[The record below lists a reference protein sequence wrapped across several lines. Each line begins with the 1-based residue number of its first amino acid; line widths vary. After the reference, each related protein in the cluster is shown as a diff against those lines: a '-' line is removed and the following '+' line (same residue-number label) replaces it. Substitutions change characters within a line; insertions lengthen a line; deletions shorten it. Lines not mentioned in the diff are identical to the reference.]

1 MILLAVES
9 DSSAGRL
16 LSLTVLPAAAGES
29 GARLFVICPC
39 IKTNAFSSSLSIPFC
54 GCVVT
59 HGGAAYILFTSRCQ
73 RIPKKQPL
81 KCHNDCVSVSRFG
94 DGGSEFQSQTRD
106 SVLIHCLRCL
116 KGKATLLQMM
126 RVYMDGAVCLQHHP
140 RIPPGPLLNTVN
152 KPVKK
157 TKIRAALK
165 TTSCWS
171 LGSPAPL
178 HVGLTAAGGAALCQA
193 DSLRAPAECLPGS
206 RAWRSGGK
214 KVCFFYWGGSLFS
227 REQKQKNKI
236 ERRLLC

>member
-1 MILLAVES
+1 MRGDTWRSGVHFVYVEMPT
-9 DSSAGRL
+9 D
-16 LSLTVLPAAAGES
+16 
-29 GARLFVICPC
+29 
-39 IKTNAFSSSLSIPFC
+39 
-54 GCVVT
+54 
-59 HGGAAYILFTSRCQ
+59 
-73 RIPKKQPL
+73 PKKQPL
-81 KCHNDCVSVSRFG
+81 KCHNDCVDVSRFG
-94 DGGSEFQSQTRD
+94 DGGCFRVRREIQPS

-116 KGKATLLQMM
+116 KGRTTLLQTM
-126 RVYMDGAVCLQHHP
+126 RVYIDGAVCLQHHP
-140 RIPPGPLLNTVN
+140 RIPPGPLRNTVN

-214 KVCFFYWGGSLFS
+214 KSLLLLLGLGVFSPGSRS
-227 REQKQKNKI
+227 KRTK
-236 ERRLLC
+236 